1 MQGCIITQKQI
12 SETDIGAAIAKTK
25 NIHYWQ
31 GGHTAGT
38 TRLLVTMRPIATTR
52 LLVIVRPLVT
62 LRVLV
67 TTRPLATVRQ

>member
-12 SETDIGAAIAKTK
+12 SETDIGAATAKTK

-31 GGHTAGT
+31 SGHTAGT
-38 TRLLVTMRPIATTR
+38 ARPLITMRPTVTTR
-52 LLVIVRPLVT
+52 LLVIVRPSVT

-67 TTRPLATVRQ
+67 TERPLATVRQ